1 MNKLV
6 LVLIT
11 LFCFNSWA
19 ATVKE
24 SSMKILVGSN
34 SFTVTL
40 NDNETTKKLK
50 KMLPLTIPMKDLNR
64 NEKYYDLPNDLPK
77 DASNPVT
84 IKAGDLMLYGSN
96 TLVLFYKSFSTTYS
110 YTSIGRVDDLSKLES
125 TLGTGDVTV
134 TFE

>member
-19 ATVKE
+19 ATMKE

-50 KMLPLTIPMKDLNR
+50 EMLPLTIPMKDLNR